1 MSLRLGIL
9 APLALFLGLAWPVA
23 AASSPPPA
31 AAALGSGAALTSPR
45 RPPPSH
51 LSGRKWR
58 IGYVGSGEYQEYSR
72 TLYAIARGLQ
82 QLGWLR
88 IDNMPEIADM
98 KKAWLYL
105 ATHARSDYIEFV
117 PDAWWQPGNFDTA
130 LRPALREAVAARLR
144 DAKDIDLIIAMGTWA
159 GQDMVEL
166 GTPVPTVVVSSTDPI
181 SARIVPNAADSGQD
195 NLHARVQ
202 PAHYQRQIQ
211 LFHDIVPFKT
221 LGLVYEDTGA
231 GRTYA
236 AIDKVAALMPTLG
249 FSVKRCDARATGVS
263 IAVAIQNVLHCYQ
276 ELSSKVDA
284 FYVTEHRGITS
295 TSIKQ
300 LATLLRDARVPSFS
314 MQGSDEVKAGLLMSL
329 AKADYSSVGMFHAQ
343 TIARIFNGEKPR
355 SISQVWNAPAK
366 IAINLETAR
375 RIGFDPPVDIL
386 LAADEVYQAEQWQV
400 RPTGPGG

>member
-1 MSLRLGIL
+1 MTLRPGIL
-9 APLALFLGLAWPVA
+9 APLALLLGLAWPIA
-23 AASSPPPA
+23 ATSSPPPV
-31 AAALGSGAALTSPR
+31 AALSSGVALTSPR
-45 RPPPSH
+45 LPPPSH
-51 LSGRKWR
+51 TSGRKWR
-58 IGYVGSGEYQEYSR
+58 IGYVGSGEYEEYPR
-72 TLYAIARGLQ
+72 TLYAIARALQ

-88 IDNMPEIADM
+88 IDDMPEITDM
-98 KKAWLYL
+98 RKAWLYL
-105 ATHARSDYIEFV
+105 ATHARSNYIEFV

-130 LRPALREAVAARLR
+130 LRPAVREAVAARLR
-144 DAKDIDLIIAMGTWA
+144 GAKDIDLIIAMGTWA

-181 SARIVPNAADSGQD
+181 SARIIPSAADSGQD

-202 PAHYQRQIQ
+202 PDHYQRQIQ
-211 LFHDIVPFKT
+211 LLHDIVPFKT
-221 LGLVYEDTGA
+221 LGLVYEDTEA

-249 FSVKRCDARATGVS
+249 FSVKRCDAPATGIP
-263 IAVAIQNVLHCYQ
+263 IATATQNVLTCYQ
-276 ELSSKVDA
+276 KLSSEVDA

-295 TSIKQ
+295 TSVKQ
-300 LATLLRDARVPSFS
+300 LAALLRAARVPSFS

-386 LAADEVYQAEQWQV
+386 LAADEVYEAEH
-400 RPTGPGG
+400 